1 MAGWKLRLL
10 LPLLLTFAP
19 GGLISLLIAPCS
31 LLIANYKK
39 ALPLLRIP
47 FSVYLMPVFWF
58 GLSALRGPWSGW
70 RAAGV
75 FVVLHLLA
83 YPASNGYNSYYD
95 KDEGSI
101 GGLKAPPKVTPE
113 LLHLVWLF
121 DALAVAGAALLSWPF
136 AALVVVYL
144 LVSKAYSYEGIRLKK
159 YPLLSTL
166 VVVVFQGAF
175 TLLMTQVGVGANSA
189 QLFEKTNLLLALV
202 STLFLCGSYPL
213 TQLYQHEEDAR
224 RGDRTLSLRLGIRG
238 TFIFAAVGLLA
249 GAGAL
254 GLTYWLRQ
262 ELRPLLIFL
271 VATGPVVALF
281 GRWAWAV
288 WHDEAVADFEHT
300 MRMNQVSSLCL
311 SVAFITTLLWR

>member
-1 MAGWKLRLL
+1 MLRQ
-10 LPLLLTFAP
+10 LPLLFTFAP
-19 GGLISLLIAPCS
+19 GGLIIHSIAHCS
-31 LLIANYKK
+31 LLIAHYKK

-58 GLSALRGPWSGW
+58 GLSALHGPWSGG
-70 RAAGV
+70 RAVGV

-95 KDEGSI
+95 RDEGSI

-144 LVSKAYSYEGIRLKK
+144 LVSKAYSYKGIRLKK

-166 VVVVFQGAF
+166 VVVVFQGGF
-175 TLLMTQVGVGANSA
+175 TLLMTQVGVGATPT

-213 TQLYQHEEDAR
+213 TQVYQHAEDAR

-249 GAGAL
+249 GAGTL
-254 GLTYWLRQ
+254 GLAYWLRQ
-262 ELRPLLIFL
+262 EMRPLLVFV

-288 WHDEAVADFEHT
+288 WHDETAADFEHT

-311 SVAFITTLLWR
+311 SAAFIAVLLWR

>member
-1 MAGWKLRLL
+1 M
-10 LPLLLTFAP
+10 LTA
-19 GGLISLLIAPCS
+19 
-31 LLIANYKK
+31 YKK

-75 FVVLHLLA
+75 FAVLHLLA

-95 KDEGSI
+95 RDEGSI

-121 DALAVAGAALLSWPF
+121 DALAVGGAALLSLPF
-136 AALVVVYL
+136 AGLVVVYL
-144 LVSKAYSYEGIRLKK
+144 LISKAYSYEGIRLKK
-159 YPLLSTL
+159 YPLLSTA

-175 TLLMTQVGVGANSA
+175 TFLMVQVGTGAHLG
-189 QLFEKTNLLLALV
+189 QLAEKTNLLLALV

-213 TQLYQHEEDAR
+213 TQVYQHEEDAR

-238 TFIFAAVGLLA
+238 TFGFAAAGLLA
-249 GAGAL
+249 GAAAL
-254 GLTYWLRQ
+254 VLAYWLRQ
-262 ELRPLLIFL
+262 EVRSLLIFL
-271 VATGPVVALF
+271 AATGPVVVLF
-281 GRWAWAV
+281 SRWTFLV
-288 WHDEAVADFEHT
+288 WHDETAADFEHT

-311 SVAFITTLLWR
+311 SAAFVAILVLRGL

>member
-1 MAGWKLRLL
+1 MITENYRRALL
-10 LPLLLTFAP
+10 
-19 GGLISLLIAPCS
+19 
-31 LLIANYKK
+31 
-39 ALPLLRIP
+39 LLRIP

-58 GLSALRGPWSGW
+58 GLSALRGPWSSG
-70 RAAGV
+70 RAVGV

-121 DALAVAGAALLSWPF
+121 DALAVTGAALLSLPF
-136 AALVVVYL
+136 AALVVGYL

-166 VVVVFQGAF
+166 VVVIFQGAF
-175 TLLMTQVGVGANSA
+175 TLLMTQVGVGATPE

-213 TQLYQHEEDAR
+213 TQVYQHEEDAR

-238 TFIFAAVGLLA
+238 TFIFAAAGLLA
-249 GAGAL
+249 GAAAL
-254 GLTYWLRQ
+254 GLAYWLRQ
-262 ELRPLLIFL
+262 EIRPLLIFL
-271 VATGPVVALF
+271 VATGPVVVLF
-281 GRWAWAV
+281 SRWAWAV
-288 WHDEAVADFEHT
+288 WHDESVADFEHT

-311 SVAFITTLLWR
+311 SAAFLAMLLWR

>member
-1 MAGWKLRLL
+1 MITENYRRALL
-10 LPLLLTFAP
+10 
-19 GGLISLLIAPCS
+19 
-31 LLIANYKK
+31 
-39 ALPLLRIP
+39 LLRIP
-47 FSVYLMPVFWF
+47 FSVYLMPIFWF
-58 GLSALRGPWSGW
+58 GLSALRGPWSGG
-70 RAAGV
+70 RAVVV

-121 DALAVAGAALLSWPF
+121 DALAVTGAALLSLPF
-136 AALVVVYL
+136 AALVVGYL

-166 VVVVFQGAF
+166 VVVIFQGAF
-175 TLLMTQVGVGANSA
+175 TLLMTQIGVGATPE

-213 TQLYQHEEDAR
+213 TQVYQHEEDAR

-238 TFIFAAVGLLA
+238 TFIFAAAGLLA
-249 GAGAL
+249 GAVAL
-254 GLTYWLRQ
+254 GLAYWLRQ
-262 ELRPLLIFL
+262 EIRPLLIFL
-271 VATGPVVALF
+271 VATGPVVVLF
-281 GRWAWAV
+281 SRWAWAV
-288 WHDEAVADFEHT
+288 WHDESVADFEHT

-311 SVAFITTLLWR
+311 SAAFVAMLLWR

>member
-1 MAGWKLRLL
+1 MLV
-10 LPLLLTFAP
+10 
-19 GGLISLLIAPCS
+19 
-31 LLIANYKK
+31 ANYKR

-70 RAAGV
+70 RAVGV
-75 FVVLHLLA
+75 FAVLHLLA

-121 DALAVAGAALLSWPF
+121 DALAVAGAAWLSWPF
-136 AALVVVYL
+136 AALVAVYL

-175 TLLMTQVGVGANSA
+175 TLLMTQVGVGATPA
-189 QLFEKTNLLLALV
+189 QLFEPTNLLLALV

-213 TQLYQHEEDAR
+213 TQVYQHGEDAR

-238 TFIFAAVGLLA
+238 TFVFAAIGLLA

-254 GLTYWLRQ
+254 GLAYWLRQ
-262 ELRPLLIFL
+262 EMRPLLIFL
-271 VATGPVVALF
+271 VATGPVVVLF

-288 WHDEAVADFEHT
+288 WHNEAAADFEHT

-311 SVAFITTLLWR
+311 SAAFVAMLLWR

>member
-1 MAGWKLRLL
+1 MS
-10 LPLLLTFAP
+10 FA
-19 GGLISLLIAPCS
+19 A
-31 LLIANYKK
+31 YRR

-47 FSVYLMPVFWF
+47 FSLYLMPVFWF
-58 GLSALRGPWSGW
+58 GLSALRGPWNGW
-70 RAAGV
+70 RAAGA

-95 KDEGSI
+95 RDEGSI
-101 GGLKAPPKVTPE
+101 GGLKAPPQVTRE

-121 DALAVAGAALLSWPF
+121 DALAVAGAALLGWPL
-136 AALVVVYL
+136 AGLVAVYL

-175 TLLMTQVGVGANSA
+175 TFLMTQVGAGATPP
-189 QLFEKTNLLLALV
+189 QLFERTNLLLALV

-213 TQLYQHEEDAR
+213 TQVYQHEEDAR

-238 TFIFAAVGLLA
+238 TFVFAAIGLLA
-249 GAGAL
+249 GAAAL
-254 GLTYWLRQ
+254 GLAYWLRQ
-262 ELRPLLIFL
+262 EIRPLLIFL

-288 WHDEAVADFEHT
+288 WHDEAAADFEHT

-311 SVAFITTLLWR
+311 SAAFIAMLLWR